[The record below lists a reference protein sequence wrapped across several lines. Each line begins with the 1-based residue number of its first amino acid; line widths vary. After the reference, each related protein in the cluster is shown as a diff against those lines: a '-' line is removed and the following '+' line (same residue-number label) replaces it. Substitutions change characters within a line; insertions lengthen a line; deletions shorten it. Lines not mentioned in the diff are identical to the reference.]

1 MDEKQINA
9 RLLEIRD
16 ALRKI
21 GELLTPIA
29 ENAAMAI
36 EWKKR
41 QNEQEADTPP
51 EHTFTAQE
59 IYSDL
64 SEKWK
69 ALVELT
75 ADKQGFHTRTRLE
88 NGDFRDFCALMRRYG
103 FDYVKGEGIWRRKP
117 L

>member
-1 MDEKQINA
+1 MSEETKQINA
-9 RLLEIRD
+9 RLLEVRD

-21 GELLTPIA
+21 CELLTPIA
-29 ENAAMAI
+29 ENAAMAV

-41 QNEQEADTPP
+41 QAEDTPP
-51 EHTFTAQE
+51 EHTFTASE
-59 IYSDL
+59 IYADL
-64 SEKWK
+64 NEKWK

-103 FDYVKGEGIWRRKP
+103 FDYVKGEGIWRRKQ
-117 L
+117 